1 MKNQK
6 RKKRKAVDE
15 EPDFLGM
22 ALSKTRKRKTNNVPT
37 LFKEDIGDAGIKTK
51 RVNSHAGSSFDIRL
65 TKEEK
70 RRRKERQ
77 VCGAVICTELNLC
90 VLLQTQPF
98 SS

>member
-6 RKKRKAVDE
+6 KKKRKAVDE

-22 ALSKTRKRKTNNVPT
+22 ALSKTRKRQTNNVST
-37 LFKEDIGDAGIKTK
+37 LFKGDAGLKTK
-51 RVNSHAGSSFDIRL
+51 RANSHAGGSFDIRL

-77 VCGAVICTELNLC
+77 VCGVVI
-90 VLLQTQPF
+90 
-98 SS
+98 